1 MHPAMGVSGDGAWVL
16 AATALGLVGV
26 RALAASFESALTALG
41 SRRAQELGRATL
53 ARRGAV
59 SLGRLAA
66 RPEETAAGMRLL
78 VALVSLGSGALLAG
92 AATALPPG
100 FRLAGALAAVVAGAL
115 VTVGLAAAGRRMGAQ
130 DPERVAVGLAPWVSA
145 VTRLLA
151 PLALAAGRVLGPLA
165 GGPGRFTLPLPPRE
179 EVERALAEYARGDNP
194 SDRTSEL
201 IRRVFEF
208 RSKVARDAMVP
219 RTEVV
224 AFDEATPVPE
234 LIDRLAEDGHSRV
247 PVYRSSLDQI
257 VGILHARDLVPLLAH
272 PELIVLRDLLRPPE
286 FVPWS
291 KPVQALLR
299 DMQRKHVHLMMVVD
313 EYGGVMGVVTLED
326 VLEEIVGDIKDEWD
340 VDESRAVEALPDGSF
355 TVQGSASIAELNEA
369 TGAGV
374 PEDGAYETVAGFL
387 NALAG
392 AIPARGDRI
401 PWRGWMF
408 TISDMDGRRTTRVRL
423 ARARRTNP

>member
-1 MHPAMGVSGDGAWVL
+1 VKAVAWLL
-16 AATALGLVGV
+16 APVALL
-26 RALAASFESALTALG
+26 
-41 SRRAQELGRATL
+41 
-53 ARRGAV
+53 
-59 SLGRLAA
+59 LGRLAA
-66 RPEETAAGMRLL
+66 
-78 VALVSLGSGALLAG
+78 
-92 AATALPPG
+92 
-100 FRLAGALAAVVAGAL
+100 
-115 VTVGLAAAGRRMGAQ
+115 
-130 DPERVAVGLAPWVSA
+130 
-145 VTRLLA
+145 
-151 PLALAAGRVLGPLA
+151 PLA
-165 GGPGRFTLPLPPRE
+165 GGPGRFTLPLPPRA
-179 EVERALAEYARGDNP
+179 EVEQALAEYARGDNP

-208 RSKVARDAMVP
+208 RDKVARDAMVP
-219 RTEVV
+219 RTDVV

-247 PVYRSSLDQI
+247 PIYRGSLDQI

-272 PELIVLRDLLRPPE
+272 PELIVLGDLIRPPE

-291 KPVQALLR
+291 KPIQALLR

-313 EYGGVMGVVTLED
+313 EYGGVTGVVTLED
-326 VLEEIVGDIKDEWD
+326 VLEEIVGDIRDEWD
-340 VDESRAVEALPDGSF
+340 VDESRAVEALPDGTF
-355 TVQGSASIAELNEA
+355 AVQGSASIAELNEA

-401 PWRGWMF
+401 PWRGWIF
-408 TISDMDGRRTTRVRL
+408 TISEMDGRRTTRVRL